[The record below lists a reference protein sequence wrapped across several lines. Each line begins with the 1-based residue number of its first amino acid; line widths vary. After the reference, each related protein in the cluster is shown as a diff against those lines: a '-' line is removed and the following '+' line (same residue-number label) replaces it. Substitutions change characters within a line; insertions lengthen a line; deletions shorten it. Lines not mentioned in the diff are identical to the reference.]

1 MMEQLEREE
10 LHFELHYAMR
20 SKTGGAYW
28 TTLRETYGRRVH
40 TYFDELQQNIPLT
53 RLLENQPLGTHLY
66 VCGPSGMID
75 WVLTAAREGRMGRGE
90 PALRALLCP
99 PAGAPFIVELAKAGC
114 TIDVKP
120 TRAFWR
126 PSRRRGSLRRT
137 CAAGRVRAMRNARRF
152 LLWHRRTQRPF
163 SIRVREV
170 VGQKNHDLRVAAESC
185 RQPHRS

>member
-1 MMEQLEREE
+1 MHDKLKVGSELSISAPVNLFPIDRRARRHLLIAGGIGITPFMAMMEQLEREE

-75 WVLTAAREGRMGRGE
+75 WVLNAARGSRMGRGE

-99 PAGAPFIVELAKAGC
+99 
-114 TIDVKP
+114 
-120 TRAFWR
+120 
-126 PSRRRGSLRRT
+126 
-137 CAAGRVRAMRNARRF
+137 AGRRA
-152 LLWHRRTQRPF
+152 LHR
-163 SIRVREV
+163 
-170 VGQKNHDLRVAAESC
+170 
-185 RQPHRS
+185 